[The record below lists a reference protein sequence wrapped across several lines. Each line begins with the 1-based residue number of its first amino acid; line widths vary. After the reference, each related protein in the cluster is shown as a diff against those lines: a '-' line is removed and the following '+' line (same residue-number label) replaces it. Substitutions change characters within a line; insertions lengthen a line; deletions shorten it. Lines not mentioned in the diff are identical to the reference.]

1 MAVAYSYTISAKQRA
16 IEPIG
21 SIDIHQSDIWVCL
34 NKPYFSRFAAPREW
48 YGWVHNLVGAAKML

>member
-21 SIDIHQSDIWVCL
+21 SIDIHHSDICL
-34 NKPYFSRFAAPREW
+34 NTPYFSPFAAPREW